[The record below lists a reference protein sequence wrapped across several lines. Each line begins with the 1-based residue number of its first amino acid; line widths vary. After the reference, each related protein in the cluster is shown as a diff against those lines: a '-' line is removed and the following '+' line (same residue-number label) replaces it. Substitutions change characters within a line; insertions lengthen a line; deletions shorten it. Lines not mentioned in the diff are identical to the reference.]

1 MSLQKLKK
9 DYNSISEATM
19 DPFSE
24 NLLDDQI
31 ASTSTGNYFVM
42 KLFRFKYSYTC

>member
-24 NLLDDQI
+24 NLLDD
-31 ASTSTGNYFVM
+31 ASTSTGNYFVL
-42 KLFRFKYSYTC
+42 KCI